1 MARKSSAVRA
11 SFGATISTPAS
22 RSSSNSIMTIS
33 FEGPLPRDRG
43 ASMRVDR
50 RALASRHPM
59 APYRPRPS
67 VGALDRKRRARL
79 SWRAASA
86 GHGAVECG
94 LGPIDLALRAPAGA
108 RRAVAA
114 EGRVALR
121 DLEARKLLLHLRF
134 APGERRQALLEPGG
148 LLLRLGLDGL
158 QPLCLS
164 FELELAGHRRFG
176 QIVPALA
183 KRKSRLLIETGE
195 PLAGQAFLAHG
206 LRRRAVAASCSERT
220 SSIARSTSRIASRI
234 TLVPP
239 ARSMASTESSMLP
252 EIKRRTRK
260 KIDSAIVS
268 PSCLRRVLG
277 TTKPFRP

>member
-1 MARKSSAVRA
+1 MGGPQRSQTLGDDGALLHDLELGHFRGGLGVRA
-11 SFGATISTPAS
+11 
-22 RSSSNSIMTIS
+22 
-33 FEGPLPRDRG
+33 RDAG
-43 ASMRVDR
+43 S
-50 RALASRHPM
+50 
-59 APYRPRPS
+59 
-67 VGALDRKRRARL
+67 
-79 SWRAASA
+79 AAGA

-206 LRRRAVAASCSERT
+206 LEAARRRG
-220 SSIARSTSRIASRI
+220 
-234 TLVPP
+234 L
-239 ARSMASTESSMLP
+239 
-252 EIKRRTRK
+252 
-260 KIDSAIVS
+260 
-268 PSCLRRVLG
+268 VLG
-277 TTKPFRP
+277 TDFVDSAVDCDVPLLAEDAVRILATALLMTAMLV